1 MLKKKKPS
9 PTFCL
14 LRRPPH
20 MSLFA
25 HIDEWQPPIAQPSS
39 SLTHERTP
47 SHHSNENDNQSW
59 MRGTASTFSSQ
70 TQGSQGPQ
78 YNRTVLGPSNSFSLP
93 SMATTPAHR
102 HAVSSSFHFLPASPT
117 TDLSGLLPASSS
129 VLGRRKRPDSIVD
142 WSPPTKAR
150 LTTYAGEVADEFG
163 VSEGDRDEFL
173 SAALLPTHKLLIVT
187 LAAVLG
193 SRQDASSDTKL
204 QEYLVSAEF
213 KENVIN
219 QIRGVLMDPKLP
231 SYKTGFLDRLMHH
244 IRLNP
249 GIYRIP
255 QEFWSM
261 ITSKLFQTAVSR
273 AATNARSEMKRKMSF
288 AWSSKMTIYDLV
300 KSMAWKSSQEMT
312 DAIWARFA
320 GVQMQLI
327 DYKENGSKDDGY
339 WDHIDVEL
347 AERCAK
353 ALTIEAA
360 LRPAFSSYIFEEAL
374 KRHLQLCRPSKK
386 RKSSQQ
392 LPKWQ
397 QDISCAVA
405 EMEAYTVEQLASG

>member
-1 MLKKKKPS
+1 MLKKKPS

-47 SHHSNENDNQSW
+47 SHHSNENDDQSW

-93 SMATTPAHR
+93 SMATTPAIVMQR
-102 HAVSSSFHFLPASPT
+102 AALQCFR
-117 TDLSGLLPASSS
+117 
-129 VLGRRKRPDSIVD
+129 RRKRPDSIVD

-204 QEYLVSAEF
+204 QGVEGGDLEAGGGRGLARGVRAGRGA
-213 KENVIN
+213 
-219 QIRGVLMDPKLP
+219 RGVL
-231 SYKTGFLDRLMHH
+231 
-244 IRLNP
+244 
-249 GIYRIP
+249 
-255 QEFWSM
+255 
-261 ITSKLFQTAVSR
+261 V
-273 AATNARSEMKRKMSF
+273 AA
-288 AWSSKMTIYDLV
+288 L
-300 KSMAWKSSQEMT
+300 
-312 DAIWARFA
+312 A
-320 GVQMQLI
+320 GV
-327 DYKENGSKDDGY
+327 S
-339 WDHIDVEL
+339 V
-347 AERCAK
+347 
-353 ALTIEAA
+353 
-360 LRPAFSSYIFEEAL
+360 LR
-374 KRHLQLCRPSKK
+374 
-386 RKSSQQ
+386 
-392 LPKWQ
+392 
-397 QDISCAVA
+397 
-405 EMEAYTVEQLASG
+405 